1 MYAIFWGINKDMKFN
16 KKINS
21 LSVFLAIAQI
31 NSNFTSD
38 TNKPFMNWSNIANF
52 GYVLG
57 GFFVAK
63 YLTDKQRGMVEK
75 TKTEFAIKIQ
85 DNSKEINKTNSCIP
99 EYYDTVFKVS
109 EEYISSNN
117 FIQPLNNQN
126 KNKNNID
133 LVNSQIAKLKE
144 KGLV

>member
-16 KKINS
+16 KKIN
-21 LSVFLAIAQI
+21 LLWVFLTLAQI

-38 TNKPFMNWSNIANF
+38 TNKTFMNWSNMANF
-52 GYVLG
+52 GYVAV
-57 GFFVAK
+57 GFICAK
-63 YLTDKQRGMVEK
+63 YLTGKQKGIVEK
-75 TKTEFAIKIQ
+75 TKAEFTIKIK
-85 DNSKEINKTNSCIP
+85 NNKLVINNINSCIP

-126 KNKNNID
+126 KNKNNIH